1 MATPEHQTEAAG
13 GLSAVDRSVGQ
24 PLYAMVLRL
33 QEPEITAHC
42 FGDCGR
48 AILMG
53 LADDNL
59 GPLIP
64 CAQAQC
70 PHLEAQMDEP
80 LWTAEDGRPVY
91 LRRLV
96 PNAEL
101 CGGPSGPSERA
112 PG

>member
-1 MATPEHQTEAAG
+1 MGKPI
-13 GLSAVDRSVGQ
+13 
-24 PLYAMVLRL
+24 YALVLRL

-48 AILMG
+48 GILSG
-53 LADDNL
+53 LMDDDL

-64 CAQAQC
+64 CAHEQC

-80 LWTAEDGRPVY
+80 LWTDPQEGRPVY

-96 PNAEL
+96 PNV
-101 CGGPSGPSERA
+101 
-112 PG
+112 

>member
-1 MATPEHQTEAAG
+1 MTDHEHKTEAAG

-33 QEPEITAHC
+33 QEPEITTHC

-48 AILMG
+48 AILLG
-53 LADDNL
+53 LADDDL

-64 CAQAQC
+64 CAQAKC
-70 PHLEAQMDEP
+70 PHLEEQMDEP

-96 PNAEL
+96 PNA
-101 CGGPSGPSERA
+101 GVTGA
-112 PG
+112 